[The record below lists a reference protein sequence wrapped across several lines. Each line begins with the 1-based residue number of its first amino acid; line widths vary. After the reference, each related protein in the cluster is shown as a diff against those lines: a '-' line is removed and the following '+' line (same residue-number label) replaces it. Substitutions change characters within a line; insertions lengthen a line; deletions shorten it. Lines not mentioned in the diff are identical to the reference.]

1 MVQIKHLTAPQKNA
15 KFSVFKTCKMAVGGQ
30 NTRRPQALP
39 GNYFEPKQ
47 TYFRYSLDKA
57 FHSPEFQAKAKLRGR
72 FLLRQPL
79 NSCYKPFVFHLCI
92 ILYNFLVCNILLK
105 LYVT

>member
-1 MVQIKHLTAPQKNA
+1 MVLIKQFTAPQKNA
-15 KFSVFKTCKMAVGGQ
+15 KFSVFKTCKMAPA
-30 NTRRPQALP
+30 RPE
-39 GNYFEPKQ
+39 NYCESKQ
-47 TYFRYSLDKA
+47 TDFSYSLDKA